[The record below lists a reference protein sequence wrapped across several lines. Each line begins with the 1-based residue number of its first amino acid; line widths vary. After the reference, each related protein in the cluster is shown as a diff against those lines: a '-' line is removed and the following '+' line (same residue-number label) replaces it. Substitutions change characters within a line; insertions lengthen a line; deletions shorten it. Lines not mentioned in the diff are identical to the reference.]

1 MKLSY
6 DQFDAAVYIF
16 EKNKGNFKTAY
27 EEKIIAESGLSDLKP
42 GELEKIIV
50 EGLNSNFYKGTKIRT
65 SAYWALSKQ
74 FNAEL
79 IPDFKKWL
87 EMEINKNNA
96 GVVFQL
102 MIALDNLEEPIFN
115 KERSSYSTAEIEL
128 NMRDAKN
135 YLNQ

>member
-27 EEKIIAESGLSDLKP
+27 EEMIIAESGLSNLKAK
-42 GELEKIIV
+42 ELEKIIV

-87 EMEINKNNA
+87 EMEILKKNS

-102 MIALDNLEEPIFN
+102 MIALDNLEEPVFHTDRN
-115 KERSSYSTAEIEL
+115 SYSIAEIEL
-128 NMRDAKN
+128 NMRDAEN